1 MNHLSKS
8 RLSFYRGL
16 GSAKI
21 RRRKGLFAVEGEKCV
36 ADTMRGFSLVAL
48 LVREGE
54 EIPLPLA
61 EKAGSEK
68 IFFVSGK
75 EMTDLSEFVTPSGVM
90 GIFHLPEEE
99 EYDGGKLDSAN
110 LYLALDGVRDPGN
123 FGSIMRTADWFG
135 IHTIFA
141 SRDCA
146 DMFNPKVLQAAMGSA
161 SNVKVVYTDLPEII
175 EANPHMPI
183 IGTLLEGTDI
193 YDTDLPEGGGL
204 IVMGNEGKGLS
215 EEVRRLVTLPLLIPP
230 FDSIHGESLNVGA
243 ATAAVLVLFRA
254 IQARKR

>member
-1 MNHLSKS
+1 MNHLSKT
-8 RLSFYRGL
+8 RLSVYRGL
-16 GSAKI
+16 GSAKM
-21 RRRKGLFAVEGEKCV
+21 RRRKCLFAVEGEKCV
-36 ADTMRGFSLVAL
+36 ADTMRGFPLEAL
-48 LVREGE
+48 LVREGM
-54 EIPLPLA
+54 EIPLTLA
-61 EKAGSEK
+61 EKAGPEK
-68 IFFVSGK
+68 IFLVSGR
-75 EMTDLSEFVTPSGVM
+75 EMADLSEFVTPSEVM
-90 GIFHLPEEE
+90 GIFRLPEEV
-99 EYDGGKLDSAN
+99 EYDGGKLDSSR

-161 SNVKVVYTDLPEII
+161 ANVNVFYTDLPEII
-175 EANPHMPI
+175 EANNHMPV
-183 IGTLLEGTDI
+183 IGTLLEGKDI
-193 YDTDLPEGGGL
+193 YDAALPEGGM

-215 EEVRRLVTLPLLIPP
+215 EDVRRLVTLPLLIPP

-254 IQARKR
+254 AQACKK